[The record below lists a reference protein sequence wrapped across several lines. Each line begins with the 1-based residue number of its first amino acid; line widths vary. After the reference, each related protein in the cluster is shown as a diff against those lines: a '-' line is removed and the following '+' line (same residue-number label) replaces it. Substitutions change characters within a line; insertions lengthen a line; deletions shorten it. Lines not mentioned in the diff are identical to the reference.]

1 MSTYNILYYKNYT
14 DNLIYYK
21 NIKFDY
27 IFINNQLY
35 NSNEQKEILNK
46 YIKIKNN
53 IKLINNTLQINNNF
67 INSLQL
73 DIKHYNIIV
82 INEYINIKELYE
94 FLNYQLILLYFINTE
109 YKIKLL
115 KLFKKLISILDII
128 HIPWWIENG
137 SLLGAIRNNNMIKWD
152 NDIDI
157 GILYSDEG
165 NLLKNKHIFEQFN
178 IRLQKNKRTKQYW
191 QIDNKSNSLDDLDP
205 NIHIDIFMYE
215 NIDNILYNT
224 DNRFKYP
231 DMKSG
236 HCNTSYD
243 ILQNELFPLKKIF
256 FENIQI
262 NIPNKS
268 DQILSKALGLDY
280 LHKAIIKNNNEYIT
294 EINLESKFGKLLK

>member
-1 MSTYNILYYKNYT
+1 
-14 DNLIYYK
+14 
-21 NIKFDY
+21 
-27 IFINNQLY
+27 
-35 NSNEQKEILNK
+35 
-46 YIKIKNN
+46 
-53 IKLINNTLQINNNF
+53 
-67 INSLQL
+67 
-73 DIKHYNIIV
+73 
-82 INEYINIKELYE
+82 
-94 FLNYQLILLYFINTE
+94 
-109 YKIKLL
+109 
-115 KLFKKLISILDII
+115 
-128 HIPWWIENG
+128 
-137 SLLGAIRNNNMIKWD
+137 MIKWD